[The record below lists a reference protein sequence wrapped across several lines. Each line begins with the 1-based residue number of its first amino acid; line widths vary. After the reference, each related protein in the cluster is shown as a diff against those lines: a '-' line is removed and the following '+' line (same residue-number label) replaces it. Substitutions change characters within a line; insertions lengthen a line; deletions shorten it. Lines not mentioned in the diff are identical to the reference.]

1 MVKGLVLLPNAL
13 DPSLDSSG
21 FLTPVLS
28 DVVPLLS
35 GIIAESEKGAR
46 AFLKRFT
53 YEEPKTFRDVPIHLL
68 NEHSSPDE
76 IQDLLKLLRQG
87 GSWGLISDC
96 GLPVLADPGAKLV
109 RLARHEKIPVQAYPG
124 PSSIVLALM
133 LSGLSGQAF
142 TFHGYLP
149 RPPEPLKKKIGL
161 IQRLTEQTHIFI
173 EAPYRT
179 EKLLRTLLD
188 ELSGELT
195 LCVAWNLTLPDQ
207 EVIVKKVKAWKKG
220 DLPDLKKKP
229 AVFVVGS
236 DVKSHR

>member
-1 MVKGLVLLPNAL
+1 MVKGLILLPNAL

-21 FLTPVLS
+21 FVTPVLS
-28 DVVPLLS
+28 DVVPLLT

-46 AFLKRFT
+46 AFLKRFN

-68 NEHSSPDE
+68 NEHSKGEDLQE
-76 IQDLLKLLRQG
+76 LLQLLKSG

-96 GLPVLADPGAKLV
+96 GLPVLADPGAQLV
-109 RLARHEKIPVQAYPG
+109 RLARRENIPVQAYPG

-149 RPPEPLKKKIGL
+149 REHKPLKNKVAL
-161 IQRLTEQTHIFI
+161 IEKLKGQAHIFI

-179 EKLLRTLLD
+179 EKLLSVLL
-188 ELSGELT
+188 EKLGGEMT

-207 EVIVKKVKAWKKG
+207 EVIVKKVKAWKKEL
-220 DLPDLKKKP
+220 LPDLKKKP

-236 DVKSHR
+236 S

>member
-1 MVKGLVLLPNAL
+1 MVKGLILLPNAL
-13 DPSLDSSG
+13 DPELDSRG
-21 FLTPVLS
+21 FITPVLS
-28 DVVPLLS
+28 DVVPLLT

-46 AFLKRFT
+46 VFLKRFS

-68 NEHSSPDE
+68 NEHSTNEDL
-76 IQDLLKLLRQG
+76 QQLLKLLKGG

-96 GLPVLADPGAKLV
+96 GLPVLADPGAQLV
-109 RLARHEKIPVQAYPG
+109 QLARRENIPVQAYPG

-149 RPPEPLKKKIGL
+149 REPKPLKNKVAL
-161 IQRLTEQTHIFI
+161 IEKLKDQSHIFI

-179 EKLLRTLLD
+179 EKLLSVLLE
-188 ELSGELT
+188 ELSGETT

-220 DLPDLKKKP
+220 LVPDLKKKP
-229 AVFVVGS
+229 AVFVVGA
-236 DVKSHR
+236 